1 MPGCIYMSQAV
12 GRVVLLLTGGAAG
25 SALWQNKDSI
35 DDVPKQILQA
45 LFGIRLNGVGSD
57 GSGLDRKVDN
67 LAHEM
72 RMMMSRS
79 NQGTVIVQNGSSW
92 SLSRII
98 YLILPGASM
107 KWAGVYYYLKW
118 RGYSL
123 ADLQWVSSTRFS
135 QAVEAM
141 KTAQE
146 ALSTKLNDFRTTAHQ
161 ALEQFQEVVEKRFL
175 GIQHQIHDQ
184 VGEVQG
190 EVIGVRDNLRTVDQR
205 VQARLRRRALS
216 RTKNLFQRGFG
227 KLGRQLVHSTVLPA
241 KSSPSSTLSSRTHR
255 YLGRAMER
263 WELLIRVQVLVDI
276 APALEPSP
284 SSTLK
289 PPPAVVGGILGSTWT
304 VRPMHRS
311 TVSAPASEADNPP
324 EPVQ

>member
-1 MPGCIYMSQAV
+1 MSQAV

-25 SALWQNKDSI
+25 SALWQNKDSL
-35 DDVPKQILQA
+35 DDVPKQLLQA
-45 LFGIRLNGVGSD
+45 ILGMRTNGGSD

-67 LAHEM
+67 LAQEM

-79 NQGTVIVQNGSSW
+79 NQGTVIVQSGSSW
-92 SLSRII
+92 SFSRII
-98 YLILPGASM
+98 YLILPGA
-107 KWAGVYYYLKW
+107 GVYYYMKW
-118 RGYSL
+118 KGYSL

-146 ALSTKLNDFRTTAHQ
+146 ALSIKLNDFRTTAHQ

-205 VQARLRRRALS
+205 VQLDETQSQLQYTSKGIHLLCSVVSESLGDGSNTARELRQFA
-216 RTKNLFQRGFG
+216 QRSP
-227 KLGRQLVHSTVLPA
+227 RQIESQQYPQLQDAP
-241 KSSPSSTLSSRTHR
+241 
-255 YLGRAMER
+255 
-263 WELLIRVQVLVDI
+263 VLVDI
-276 APALEPSP
+276 APALES
-284 SSTLK
+284 SSTTTMK
-289 PPPAVVGGILGSTWT
+289 PPPALVGGILGSTWT

-311 TVSAPASEADNPP
+311 TVSTPASEADNPP